1 MLNMLTGGGV
11 SPTIKIDGC
20 ERERFSFFGILSFCL
35 WFLSF
40 VRLFAHSLALFF
52 EMCFV
57 AQQQRD
63 GRSGGVLRKIDE
75 WIDCETEP
83 QKLSMCVSEKWSLLI
98 FLYLFYTN
106 NFASFYCFK
115 IHIYCSYLATLPDS
129 TEKFALARI
138 THVSVRMCM
147 CV

>member
-1 MLNMLTGGGV
+1 MRGEIVAKGCFVVIFPCCQGATWKVKKKKSLSSAAQHNLLDMLNMLTGGGV

-75 WIDCETEP
+75 
-83 QKLSMCVSEKWSLLI
+83 
-98 FLYLFYTN
+98 
-106 NFASFYCFK
+106 
-115 IHIYCSYLATLPDS
+115 
-129 TEKFALARI
+129 
-138 THVSVRMCM
+138 
-147 CV
+147 